1 MILSVVESSCR
12 GSKSFLFANISAL
25 LTVTLAPRQK
35 WQNVGRADML
45 GEDEMQIPECHPE
58 RISYCKGLCK
68 SCYQKQW
75 RAGDIE
81 RIRSQERVHRNN
93 NKEKINA
100 YVREWKSEHKD
111 SVKAGHKKYRENNAD
126 TLLSKHREYN
136 SNNREKINLNNRIYN
151 YTHPDSKM
159 STHLTNRYK
168 ITKTEYDN
176 MFSLQNGVCA
186 ICGNTGGKKRLC
198 VDHNHITGKIRGLL
212 CDGCNV
218 GIGRLKDSV
227 SLVEKALDYL
237 KLHED
242 NND

>member
-1 MILSVVESSCR
+1 MISSVVESSCR
-12 GSKSFLFANISAL
+12 GSKSFLFPNRPVPF
-25 LTVTLAPRQK
+25 TETLAPRQNR
-35 WQNVGRADML
+35 QTVDGTVL
-45 GEDEMQIPECHPE
+45 FGEDEMCTAECHPE

-111 SVKAGHKKYRENNAD
+111 SVKVGHKKYRENNAD

-242 NND
+242 NDD